1 MKIFFVS
8 SIIFLSA
15 CQTSGPK
22 DIDVPFDDWGTA
34 KPGTVV
40 SQSSEALK
48 NGFYDVTKSSVNPAG
63 HWEGVGH
70 FGYIYFG
77 KTEICR
83 CSSFDTVTSPD
94 GRYIVYH
101 SNKNKRLE
109 LYNTRNK
116 NISALS
122 EGFVG
127 YPRSARW
134 DFKKLSVAI
143 YLREPSGEMGKTLV
157 ASLE

>member
-1 MKIFFVS
+1 MKRFIVS
-8 SIIFLSA
+8 GIILLSA

-22 DIDVPFDDWGTA
+22 NIDVPFDDWDAA
-34 KPGTVV
+34 KSGTVV

-48 NGFYDVTKSSVNPAG
+48 DGFYDVSKSTINPAG

-77 KTEICR
+77 KTEICQ
-83 CSSFDTVTSPD
+83 CSSFDTVISPD
-94 GRYIVYH
+94 GKYIVYH

-109 LYNTRNK
+109 LYNTHTET
-116 NISALS
+116 ISALS
-122 EGFVG
+122 EKYVG
-127 YPRSARW
+127 YPRSAKW
-134 DFKKLSVAI
+134 NFKTLSVVI
-143 YLREPSGEMGKTLV
+143 FLKEPSGKNGKELV